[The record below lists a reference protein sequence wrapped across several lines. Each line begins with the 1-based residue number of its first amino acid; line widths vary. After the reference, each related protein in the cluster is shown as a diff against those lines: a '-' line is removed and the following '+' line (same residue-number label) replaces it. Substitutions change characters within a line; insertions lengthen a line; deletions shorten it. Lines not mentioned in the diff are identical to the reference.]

1 MFFRLLLLFT
11 LLPLVELWL
20 LLKVGSRLGV
30 PATVALVLTTGIL
43 GAWLAR
49 RQGLDTWKRL
59 QTETAAGRLPTDAMV
74 DGLLILIAG
83 TVLLTP
89 GLLTDIAG
97 FFLLTPDGRALIR
110 RSAVDAM
117 ASRVRV
123 TPGRRP
129 GPGHPGGPGYPHG
142 SPGPGPAASPP
153 RREQVIIIE
162 PNAEKSE
169 PRSDGDS
176 TPP

>member
-20 LLKVGSRLGV
+20 LLNVGSRLGV
-30 PATVALVLTTGIL
+30 PATVALVFGTGVL

-83 TVLLTP
+83 AVLLTP
-89 GLLTDIAG
+89 GILTDLAG
-97 FFLLTPDGRALIR
+97 FFLLTPDGRAWIR
-110 RSAVDAM
+110 RAAVDSM
-117 ASRVRV
+117 AQRFKRGDGGRVIV
-123 TPGRRP
+123 
-129 GPGHPGGPGYPHG
+129 
-142 SPGPGPAASPP
+142 
-153 RREQVIIIE
+153 IE
-162 PNAEKSE
+162 PE
-169 PRSDGDS
+169 PKPPGSSD
-176 TPP
+176 